1 MDTKNIVIIIL
12 ICAIVAL
19 STYFLTVNMLMNQNQ
34 TNQSVNTTNNTT
46 NIVNVE
52 KVSQED
58 QSSSSSASS
67 GSSKSNDNY
76 VRDSNGNIMYAHT
89 DAPGADGSYSVP
101 MTKDGHYSYKAT
113 DEPNSPSGYWVDKS

>member
-12 ICAIVAL
+12 ICVIVAF
-19 STYFLTVNMLMNQNQ
+19 STYFVTVNVMMNQNQ
-34 TNQSVNTTNNTT
+34 TNHPVNTTNNTSDV
-46 NIVNVE
+46 VNVE
-52 KVSQED
+52 KISQED
-58 QSSSSSASS
+58 QSSSSSSS
-67 GSSKSNDNY
+67 GSSKAINDNY
-76 VRDSNGNIMYAHT
+76 IRDSNGNIMYAHT

>member
-1 MDTKNIVIIIL
+1 MDTKNIIIIIL
-12 ICAIVAL
+12 VCAIVAV
-19 STYFLTVNMLMNQNQ
+19 SIYFVTANIGINQNQ
-34 TNQSVNTTNNTT
+34 TNQSVNNTNNTT
-46 NIVNVE
+46 DVVTVE

>member
-1 MDTKNIVIIIL
+1 MDTKNIIIIIL

-76 VRDSNGNIMYAHT
+76 VRDSNGNIMYAHN
-89 DAPGADGSYSVP
+89 DVGGDVP
-101 MTKDGHYSYKAT
+101 MTKGGNYIYKDT
-113 DEPNSPSGYWVDKS
+113 DEPGSPSGYWVNKI

>member
-19 STYFLTVNMLMNQNQ
+19 STYFLTVNMLMNQNPQ
-34 TNQSVNTTNNTT
+34 NQSVNTINNTT
-46 NIVNVE
+46 NVVNVE

-58 QSSSSSASS
+58 QSSSSSSSS
-67 GSSKSNDNY
+67 GSSKANDNY
-76 VRDSNGNIMYAHT
+76 IRDSNGNIMYAYT

>member
-1 MDTKNIVIIIL
+1 MDTKNIIIIIL

-19 STYFLTVNMLMNQNQ
+19 STYFLTVNMLMNQNPQ
-34 TNQSVNTTNNTT
+34 NQSVNTINNTT
-46 NIVNVE
+46 NVVNVE

-58 QSSSSSASS
+58 QSSSSSSSS
-67 GSSKSNDNY
+67 GSSKANDNY
-76 VRDSNGNIMYAHT
+76 IRDSNSNIMYAHA